1 MSGISRIQTKR
12 ETRYQGGQEDTRMP
26 GRELFFKD
34 GDQAFMYPVATG
46 DEGDVNLDEIY
57 LYTYREGNRWMNLLD
72 DPSVDTSM
80 VPADSRATH
89 KFSFWAYVYEVVH
102 TESRNDEWE
111 PVSGPGGRK
120 MFKETI
126 NDFRVVTLTF
136 GRSDYIWNQLVDIYN
151 DWNGLDNGVIRIKR
165 TGAGMQDTSYALA
178 ATTRNDTIPEEV
190 DSSDLPAIKE
200 YFKGRYGGYTN
211 NNSNNAIINNGLAD
225 AVALVASKLF

>member
-12 ETRYQGGQEDTRMP
+12 ENRYQGGQEEARMP

-34 GDQAFMYPVATG
+34 GDQAFLYPVATG
-46 DEGDVNLDEIY
+46 EEDDGNLDDVY

-80 VPADSRATH
+80 VPADARATH
-89 KFSFWAYVYEVVH
+89 KFAFWAYVYEVVH
-102 TESRNDEWE
+102 TEARNDEWE

-120 MFKETI
+120 MFKESI

-136 GRSDYIWNQLVDIYN
+136 GRSDYIWNQLVDIYT

-178 ATTRNDTIPEEV
+178 ATTRQDTIPEEPET
-190 DSSDLPAIKE
+190 SELPPIKE
-200 YFKGRYGGYTN
+200 YFKGRYGGFTPSGN
-211 NNSNNAIINNGLAD
+211 GGNSNGRNDAI
-225 AVALVASKLF
+225 ALVESKLF

>member
-1 MSGISRIQTKR
+1 MSGRSRIQTKR

-89 KFSFWAYVYEVVH
+89 KFAFWAYVYEVVH

-178 ATTRNDTIPEEV
+178 ATTRKDTIPEEV

-211 NNSNNAIINNGLAD
+211 NNSNNAINNNGHAD
-225 AVALVASKLF
+225 AVALVESKLF

>member
-34 GDQAFMYPVATG
+34 GDLAFMYPVATG

-89 KFSFWAYVYEVVH
+89 KFAFWAYVYEVVH

-178 ATTRNDTIPEEV
+178 ATTRKDTIPEEV

-211 NNSNNAIINNGLAD
+211 NNSNNAINNNGHAD
-225 AVALVASKLF
+225 AVALVESKLF

>member
-89 KFSFWAYVYEVVH
+89 KFAFWAYVYEVVH

-178 ATTRNDTIPEEV
+178 ATTRKDTIPEEV

-211 NNSNNAIINNGLAD
+211 NNSNNAINNNGHAD
-225 AVALVASKLF
+225 AVALVESKLF

>member
-12 ETRYQGGQEDTRMP
+12 ENRYQGGQEEARMP

-34 GDQAFMYPVATG
+34 GDQAFLYPVATG
-46 DEGDVNLDEIY
+46 EEDDGNLDDVY

-80 VPADSRATH
+80 VPADARATH
-89 KFSFWAYVYEVVH
+89 KFAFWAYVYEVVH
-102 TESRNDEWE
+102 TEARNDEWE

-120 MFKETI
+120 MFKESI

-178 ATTRNDTIPEEV
+178 ATTRQDTIPEEAET
-190 DSSDLPAIKE
+190 SELPPIKE
-200 YFKGRYGGYTN
+200 YFKGRYGGFTPSGN
-211 NNSNNAIINNGLAD
+211 GGNSNGRNDAI
-225 AVALVASKLF
+225 ALVESKLF

>member
-12 ETRYQGGQEDTRMP
+12 ETRYQGGQEDTRMT

-89 KFSFWAYVYEVVH
+89 KFGFWAYVYEVVH
-102 TESRNDEWE
+102 TESRNEEWE

-178 ATTRNDTIPEEV
+178 ATTRKDTIPEEV

-211 NNSNNAIINNGLAD
+211 NNSNNAINNNGHAD
-225 AVALVASKLF
+225 ALALVESKLF

>member
-34 GDQAFMYPVATG
+34 GDQAFMYPEATG

-57 LYTYREGNRWMNLLD
+57 LYTYREGNRWMILLD

-89 KFSFWAYVYEVVH
+89 KFAFWAYVYEVVH

-178 ATTRNDTIPEEV
+178 ATTRKDTIPEEV

-211 NNSNNAIINNGLAD
+211 NNSNNAINNNGHAD
-225 AVALVASKLF
+225 AVALVESKLF

>member
-89 KFSFWAYVYEVVH
+89 KFAFWAYVYEVVH

-178 ATTRNDTIPEEV
+178 ATTRKDTIPEEV

-200 YFKGRYGGYTN
+200 NFKGRYGGYTN
-211 NNSNNAIINNGLAD
+211 NNSNNAINNNGHAD
-225 AVALVASKLF
+225 AVALVESKLF